1 MDLGEW
7 ISSVIAFAIMIWVI
21 VRYVLPL
28 VTKMVKDRQE
38 VVQQQVDASE
48 EAAQKLAEAQQRLA
62 SALDEAR
69 AEAARIRDD
78 ARADATRIGEEL
90 KEQARLEV
98 ERIKA
103 RGEEQLAAQ
112 RDQAVRVLRAEL
124 GTQSMDLAE
133 RVVTE
138 SLSSDARRGATVDSF
153 LGQLEQMTGN
163 ARPAA
168 VAGGTN

>member
-1 MDLGEW
+1 MGWEEW
-7 ISSVIAFAIMIWVI
+7 LSSVIAFAIMIWVI
-21 VRYVLPL
+21 VKYVVPL
-28 VTKMVKDRQE
+28 VRKMISDRQD

-48 EAAQKLAEAQQRLA
+48 EATRKLAEAQQRFE
-62 SALDEAR
+62 SAVAEAH

-78 ARADATRIGEEL
+78 ARADATRISEEL

-112 RDQAVRVLRAEL
+112 RDQVVRVLRAEL

-138 SLSSDARRGATVDSF
+138 SLSDDARRGATVESF
-153 LGQLEQMTGN
+153 IGELEQMIGG
-163 ARPAA
+163 ARQTAA
-168 VAGGTN
+168 AGGTN